1 MKNILVPTDFS
12 DAAKNAAT
20 YALHFAKQVNAS
32 KIVLYNAYQQP
43 IIVDPDITPTPLE
56 VLDFEQLKNISN
68 TGLENVK
75 TMLQPQLAGNGIT
88 IETIGDY
95 NTLDAGLGEVCSN
108 FAIDAIIMGVTGGGS
123 FDEAI
128 MGSTAVDIAKHSV
141 IPVIIV
147 PPGVTFTPIE
157 TVLLACDYK
166 KVVETTPVEPIKR
179 ILDETKAKLFVL
191 NVDHNNKNFSAETP
205 FESLMLDTLLH
216 GYNPEYQFVDN
227 TNFIQAINSF
237 AEEKSADLIITI
249 PKKHGFFE
257 GLFKRSHTKQL
268 AFHSH
273 VPLMVIHE

>member
-20 YALHFAKQVNAS
+20 YALHFAKQVKAG

-43 IIVDPDITPTPLE
+43 VIVDADITPTPLE
-56 VLDFEQLKNISN
+56 MIDFNELKDISN
-68 TGLENVK
+68 IGLERFK
-75 TMLQPQLAGNGIT
+75 AQLAQNITDGII
-88 IETIGDY
+88 IETVGDY
-95 NTLDAGLGEVCSN
+95 NTLDLGLEDICKTY
-108 FAIDAIIMGVTGGGS
+108 AIDAIVMGVTGGGS
-123 FDEAI
+123 FDEAV
-128 MGSTAVDIAKHSV
+128 MGSTAVDVARKSV

-147 PPGVTFTPIE
+147 PPGVTFTPLE
-157 TVLLACDYK
+157 TVLLACDFK
-166 KVVETTPVEPIKR
+166 KVVETTPVEPIKQ

-191 NVDHNNKNFSAETP
+191 NIDHNNRNFSAETP

-216 GYNPEYQFVDN
+216 GYNPEYQFVDS
-227 TNFIQAINSF
+227 TDFVHAINNF
-237 AEEKSADLIITI
+237 AEEKSVDLIITI

>member
-12 DAAKNAAT
+12 EAAKNAAI
-20 YALHFAKQVNAS
+20 YALHFAKQVKAG

-43 IIVDPDITPTPLE
+43 VVMDADITPAPLE
-56 VLDFEQLKNISN
+56 LLDFNELKNISYQ
-68 TGLENVK
+68 GLENFK
-75 TMLQPQLAGNGIT
+75 AQLQPQLAGSGIA

-95 NTLDAGLGEVCSN
+95 NTLDEGFKDVCNS
-108 FAIDAIIMGVTGGGS
+108 FAIDVIIMGVTGGGS
-123 FDEAI
+123 FDEAV
-128 MGSTAVDIAKHSV
+128 MGSTAVDIARHSV
-141 IPVIIV
+141 IPVIVV
-147 PPGVTFTPIE
+147 PPGVSFTPIE
-157 TVLLACDYK
+157 TVLLACDFK
-166 KVVETTPVEPIKR
+166 KVVETTPVEPIKH

-191 NVDHNNKNFSAETP
+191 NIDHNNKNFSAETP

-216 GYNPEYQFVDN
+216 GYNPEYQFVDS
-227 TNFIQAINSF
+227 TDFVQAINNF
-237 AEEKSADLIITI
+237 AEEKSADLVITI

>member
-12 DAAKNAAT
+12 DAAKNAAV
-20 YALHFAKQVNAS
+20 YAVHFAQQVGAA

-43 IIVDPDITPTPLE
+43 VIIDPDITPTPLE
-56 VLDFEQLKNISN
+56 LIDFNNLKNISN
-68 TGLENVK
+68 TGLEAFK
-75 TMLQPQLAGNGIT
+75 AQLQTQLTGSSIA
-88 IETIGDY
+88 IEIAGDY
-95 NTLDAGLGEVCSN
+95 NTLDQGFEDVCKT
-108 FAIDAIIMGVTGGGS
+108 FAIDVIVMGVTGGGG
-123 FDEAI
+123 FDEAV
-128 MGSTAVDIAKHSV
+128 MGSTAVDIARLSV

-157 TVLLACDYK
+157 TVLFACDYK
-166 KVVETTPVEPIKR
+166 KVVDTTPVEPIKH

-191 NVDHNNKNFSAETP
+191 NVDHNNKNFSLDTP
-205 FESLMLDTLLH
+205 FESLMLDTLLD

-227 TNFIQAINSF
+227 TDFVQAINNF
-237 AEEKSADLIITI
+237 AEEKGADLVITI